1 VVVRT
6 GSSTPGDAAALV
18 GELRKRTR
26 ETELWAEM
34 ERERR
39 TQKLDLDMRIE
50 VAPAPQDLPK

>member
-1 VVVRT
+1 
-6 GSSTPGDAAALV
+6 
-18 GELRKRTR
+18 
-26 ETELWAEM
+26 M